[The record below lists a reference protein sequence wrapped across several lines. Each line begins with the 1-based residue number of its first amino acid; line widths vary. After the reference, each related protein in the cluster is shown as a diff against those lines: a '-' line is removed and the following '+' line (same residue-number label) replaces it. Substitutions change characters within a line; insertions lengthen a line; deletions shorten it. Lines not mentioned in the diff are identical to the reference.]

1 MVSCFLAFGAL
12 EGPAALGEDTTNP
25 RRNIPIALLC
35 TVIASG
41 LFFTFVA
48 YCEVI
53 GFGADGI
60 KALGKSEA
68 PLNDLALRYAS
79 PQLAIAL
86 DAAAAISCF
95 SGMLWPLAAAGRVLF
110 ALRRGGLRPALSR

>member
-25 RRNIPIALLC
+25 RRNIPIALLF

-60 KALGKSEA
+60 KALGTSEA

-79 PQLAIAL
+79 PQLAILL
-86 DAAAAISCF
+86 DVAAAVSC
-95 SGMLWPLAAAGRVLF
+95 STGMLGPLAAGV
-110 ALRRGGLRPALSR
+110 RGLVAR